1 MYLINKLNNNI
12 SKLKQKTFTELK
24 LKEREHLQ
32 EWIAK
37 NPNSLGVDLLIMQ
50 KEYSSFN
57 FNK

>member
-37 NPNSLGVDLLIMQ
+37 NPNSLGEELLIIQ